1 MGGVTVVRGASI
13 EEALGG
19 VLGIVFRAGRFRPAV
34 VGRSGVEEVW
44 IGCGNRGG
52 FSIDFAA
59 LRELMLPLR
68 SPIPNR
74 APKPLPFSAVV
85 VEGESELVFVFV
97 PCFRIGSVRA
107 SFSFRT
113 GDRFLPSSVKL
124 ESGAA

>member
-13 EEALGG
+13 EAALGG
-19 VLGIVFRAGRFRPAV
+19 VLGIVFKAGRFRPAV

-44 IGCGNRGG
+44 IGCGNSGG
-52 FSIDFAA
+52 FSIDFDA

-85 VEGESELVFVFV
+85 AEGESELVFVFV
-97 PCFRIGSVRA
+97 PCFKIGSVRA
-107 SFSFRT
+107 SFIFRT
-113 GDRFLPSSVKL
+113 GETFLPSSAEL
-124 ESGAA
+124 ESGTA

>member
-1 MGGVTVVRGASI
+1 M

-19 VLGIVFRAGRFRPAV
+19 VLGIVFNTGRFRPAV
-34 VGRSGVEEVW
+34 VGRSGIEEVW

-52 FSIDFAA
+52 FSIDFDA

-74 APKPLPFSAVV
+74 APKPLPFSAVA

-113 GDRFLPSSVKL
+113 GDEFLPSSAEL
-124 ESGAA
+124 DSGTA